1 MKDILTVERARDL
14 VRAMRRVRVLVVGD
28 VMLDEFV
35 WGKVSR
41 ISPEAPVPVVQVTGQ
56 SFHVGGAGNVA
67 RNIRSLGGRAVLAG
81 VIGRDGAAGRIME
94 DLSAAGVTTSLT
106 RDQAR
111 PTTLKT
117 RIIAH
122 HQQIVRADREDA
134 DPLVGGL
141 EADVLEHVARWSASS
156 DAIVVS
162 DYQKGVVTPR
172 LMRTVESL
180 ARRRGIPVLVDPK
193 VPHLRLYRG
202 ASVITPNQLE
212 AEQATARRIRTA
224 ADLARAGRRLLSRL
238 ACRAVLLT
246 RGEHGMSLFEKG
258 QRLFHV
264 PTAAR
269 EVFDVTGA
277 GDTVIAAFTLALC
290 AGAAMKEAA
299 VLANHAAGIAV
310 GKLGTAVVEP
320 DELLAA
326 VDGA

>member
-1 MKDILTVERARDL
+1 MKVLTVERAREL
-14 VRAMRRVRVLVVGD
+14 VRAMRGVRVLVVGD

-67 RNIRSLGGRAVLAG
+67 RNIRSLGGRALLAG
-81 VIGRDGAAGRIME
+81 VVGSDAAAERIKE
-94 DLSAAGVTTSLT
+94 DLAAAGVTASLV
-106 RDQAR
+106 RDPGR

-122 HQQIVRADREDA
+122 HQQIVRADRERA
-134 DPLVGGL
+134 EPLSGEL
-141 EADVLEHVARWSASS
+141 EAELLRRVERSS
-156 DAIVVS
+156 GSWDAVVVS

-172 LMRTVESL
+172 LMRQVASL
-180 ARRRGIPVLVDPK
+180 GRRRGIPTLVDPK
-193 VPHLRLYRG
+193 VAHFELYRG
-202 ASVITPNQLE
+202 VSVITPNQLE
-212 AEQATARRIRTA
+212 AEQATGRRIRTA
-224 ADLARAGRRLLSRL
+224 PDLAAVGRRLLSRL
-238 ACRAVLLT
+238 ACRGVLLT
-246 RGEHGMSLFEKG
+246 RGEHGMSLFEPG
-258 QRLFHV
+258 QRPFHV

-277 GDTVIAAFTLALC
+277 GDTVIASLALALC

-299 VLANHAAGIAV
+299 VLANHAAGVAV

-320 DELLAA
+320 GELVAA